1 MPIREPIKEL
11 GKSTAIYGLGNVL
24 NKVAAVLL
32 IPIYTHYLTLSD
44 VGILALLE
52 MVEILMLTVVP
63 LGMNNALWRHLPLI
77 IKSGKRRM
85 IFSAFVG
92 TSVVNFILLGFIG
105 LNYRFPAPFLGLG
118 EDQSYLLLLVLTNVF
133 FTFGFRFLLAL
144 LQYEGK
150 AGSYVVLSLC
160 QFVGV
165 LLMTVYLVA
174 LRGAELQGVLL
185 AKIVVSAPIFLF
197 VCISIFSKYMSWPSS
212 AEYIRFLRFG
222 LPFVLFALVM
232 PVLTFSDRYFLV
244 SFDVKL
250 SDIGIYYIAYKFG
263 MIINMILVMPLQRG
277 WMPMMYKMG
286 IGENSRQ
293 YLKDILFYYSTVGVS
308 LFMVISFFSE
318 ELIGVLA
325 GQDYL
330 VGSSIISLIAFAYLV
345 NGFRQFF
352 MAGTVL
358 TDKTIWL
365 ILSSVSGIAANLV
378 LNYFLIRK
386 FGLWGA
392 AWATLISYTFLTGL
406 VYIISQKFVR
416 IDWGW
421 RRVVVLFFIASI
433 IFAGVIFLQAEFRD
447 VRQII
452 GLSGLVVFVTLLRFT
467 GIIGKNEITGIKSI
481 FHKVKLPSIHR
492 NL

>member
-1 MPIREPIKEL
+1 MPIREPIKQL
-11 GKSTAIYGLGNVL
+11 GKSTAVYGLGNVL

-52 MVEILMLTVVP
+52 MVEILMLTIVP
-63 LGMNNALWRHLPLI
+63 LGMNNALWRNLPSKV
-77 IKSGKRRM
+77 KSGKRRM

-92 TSVVNFILLGFIG
+92 TSVVNFILLGLIG
-105 LNYRFPAPFLGLG
+105 LNYRLPAPFLGLG

-150 AGSYVVLSLC
+150 AGSYVVFSLC

-185 AKIVVSAPIFLF
+185 AKVVVSAPIFLF
-197 VCISIFSKYMSWPSS
+197 ASIAIFSKYMSWPSL
-212 AEYIRFLRFG
+212 AEYIRLLRFG
-222 LPFVLFALVM
+222 LPFVLFALAM

-277 WMPMMYKMG
+277 WVPMMYKMG
-286 IGENSRQ
+286 IGEKSRQ
-293 YLKDILFYYSTVGVS
+293 YLKDILFYYSIVGVS
-308 LFMVISFFSE
+308 LFMAISFFSE
-318 ELIGVLA
+318 ELIGVFA

-345 NGFRQFF
+345 NGYRQFF

-365 ILSSVSGIAANLV
+365 TLSSVVGMAANLV

-386 FGLWGA
+386 FGLLGA
-392 AWATLISYTFLTGL
+392 AWATLISYTFLSGL

-416 IDWGW
+416 LNWGW
-421 RRVVVLFFIASI
+421 RRIVNLFFIAGI
-433 IFAGVIFLQAEFRD
+433 VIAGVTFLQAEYID
-447 VRQII
+447 ERQLI
-452 GLSGLVVFVTLLRFT
+452 GLCGIVTFIVFLRIT
-467 GIIGKNEITGIKSI
+467 RIIGKREISGVR
-481 FHKVKLPSIHR
+481 FLLQKVRLPSIHR

>member
-1 MPIREPIKEL
+1 
-11 GKSTAIYGLGNVL
+11 
-24 NKVAAVLL
+24 
-32 IPIYTHYLTLSD
+32 
-44 VGILALLE
+44 
-52 MVEILMLTVVP
+52 
-63 LGMNNALWRHLPLI
+63 
-77 IKSGKRRM
+77 
-85 IFSAFVG
+85 
-92 TSVVNFILLGFIG
+92 
-105 LNYRFPAPFLGLG
+105 
-118 EDQSYLLLLVLTNVF
+118 
-133 FTFGFRFLLAL
+133 
-144 LQYEGK
+144 
-150 AGSYVVLSLC
+150 
-160 QFVGV
+160 
-165 LLMTVYLVA
+165 
-174 LRGAELQGVLL
+174 
-185 AKIVVSAPIFLF
+185 
-197 VCISIFSKYMSWPSS
+197 
-212 AEYIRFLRFG
+212 
-222 LPFVLFALVM
+222 
-232 PVLTFSDRYFLV
+232 
-244 SFDVKL
+244 
-250 SDIGIYYIAYKFG
+250 
-263 MIINMILVMPLQRG
+263 
-277 WMPMMYKMG
+277 MMYKMG